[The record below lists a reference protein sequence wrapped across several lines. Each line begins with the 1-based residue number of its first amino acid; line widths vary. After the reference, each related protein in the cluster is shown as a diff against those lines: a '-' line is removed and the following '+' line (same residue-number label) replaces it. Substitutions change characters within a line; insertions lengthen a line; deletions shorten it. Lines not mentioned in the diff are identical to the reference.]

1 MTNEETK
8 KGGGVIKFLTIY
20 ARYSKTET
28 QINNI

>member
-8 KGGGVIKFLTIY
+8 KGGGNKILTIY
-20 ARYSKTET
+20 ARFSKTET

>member
-8 KGGGVIKFLTIY
+8 KGGVIKFLTIY